1 MEPSELL
8 DAARRML
15 DEPNPS
21 TVSAWGRAA
30 ALLARQALEA
40 ALAEFWGV
48 RAPGVENLNMR
59 AQLNCA
65 RAYLPAVATDLS
77 HVWHA
82 LSRATHHRPYELDPT
97 REELDTLLA
106 RSGAIV
112 QSLRALEA
120 AVSSGSTT
128 AG

>member
-21 TVSAWGRAA
+21 TVSAWARAA

-40 ALAEFWGV
+40 ALAEFWGA

-65 RAYLPAVATDLS
+65 RVYLPAVATDLS
-77 HVWHA
+77 YVWHA
-82 LSRATHHRPYELDPT
+82 LSRATHHRPYELDPS

-120 AVSSGSTT
+120 AVSTDFTT